1 MVVRLPTD
9 GAQFVFFLRRR
20 YPLSREAGRW
30 TRSRLLLRSH
40 RSKDF
45 AENWRVGLEAQYIY
59 QDQVVDASTT
69 ETNQTVLAQG
79 SGLSVRPTIR
89 RDFSKNTWL
98 ELGLGVNRQYFK
110 APLDDYWEGG
120 PKLMFGHEYGNRS
133 EWTLSYDLSRRA
145 YDHREQL
152 TKDGISIAQ
161 SSLEFN
167 RNEFDLAVRN
177 NWDHKRRWR
186 TTTKLGFELNR
197 DNGSGYFDYKRYQVA
212 QQLRF
217 RPACWELEAPNQI
230 QLMIIPFRP

>member
-1 MVVRLPTD
+1 
-9 GAQFVFFLRRR
+9 
-20 YPLSREAGRW
+20 
-30 TRSRLLLRSH
+30 LRSH